1 MQIDLVSYKK
11 KKVRIEY
18 RDEMQLS
25 EVGEGMTYD
34 SVLTQK
40 SDMPPTPD
48 FISALKKM
56 ADFVPNFGVDNK
68 GAESTEVHTVHIKR
82 EKENLAVVL
91 CVTQKTK
98 TTNSPFDFKTP
109 KINEVEEAWTGEV
122 TDAVLEL
129 MIQAEK
135 YLAGEYAQTELE
147 FDEPSQDAEPEAE
160 GMKIVGQEEAEE
172 AVAA

>member
-1 MQIDLVSYKK
+1 MQIDLVNYKK

-18 RDEMQLS
+18 RDEIEYGGTSYHDPMKK
-25 EVGEGMTYD
+25 
-34 SVLTQK
+34 K
-40 SDMPPTPD
+40 SNIPPTPD
-48 FISALKKM
+48 FIAALERM
-56 ADFVPNFGVDNK
+56 ADFVPNFGIDNK
-68 GAESTEVHTVHIKR
+68 GAESTEVHTVHIQH
-82 EKENLAVVL
+82 EKENLAVIL

-122 TDAVLEL
+122 SDAVIEL

-147 FDEPSQDAEPEAE
+147 LDEPNQDAEPEV
-160 GMKIVGQEEAEE
+160 MKIVGQEET
-172 AVAA
+172 VAA